1 MQALAEV
8 QRRLWRLI
16 SAPDGVATALA
27 AEADA
32 GGHGLAS
39 WIVDDAQ
46 LDAVRRLEV
55 YANAYF
61 QRIHDCLERDFGAL
75 AAGIGEAG
83 FHDLV
88 TAYLIAHPSRH
99 ASLRFI
105 GAALPDYLADA
116 TQAAPFR
123 RRWPWASDLARFEW
137 ALGSAF
143 DAADANPL
151 SRQDLAL
158 AASDAWDPLVL
169 RFAPAV
175 AVVETEWPV
184 HDAYTTWSAEQA
196 LKLGAEPRATCIC
209 VWRRGE
215 TVHHR
220 VLDALEARLLQA
232 AHAGICFGELCALA
246 AEQRGQAHAPT
257 LAAEFLGRWV
267 DDGLV
272 VAAGAAG

>member
-1 MQALAEV
+1 MPALAEV

-16 SAPDGVATALA
+16 SAPDGVAAALA
-27 AEADA
+27 AEGDADGHTLA
-32 GGHGLAS
+32 G
-39 WIVDDAQ
+39 WIVDDPQ

-61 QRIHDCLERDFGAL
+61 QRIYDCLERDFGAL

-99 ASLRFI
+99 PSLRFI
-105 GAALPDYLADA
+105 GAALPDYLAGA
-116 TQAAPFR
+116 AQAAPFR
-123 RRWPWASDLARFEW
+123 RRWPWACDLARFEW

-143 DAADANPL
+143 DAADADPL
-151 SRQDLAL
+151 SRQDLTL
-158 AASDAWDPLVL
+158 SASGGWDTLVL

-175 AVVETEWPV
+175 ALVETQWPV
-184 HDAYTTWSAEQA
+184 HDAYTAWTRHQSLQPA
-196 LKLGAEPRATCIC
+196 AEPSATCIC

-215 TVHHR
+215 SVRHR

-232 AHAGICFGELCALA
+232 ARAGVCFGELCALA
-246 AEQRGQAHAPT
+246 AEERGQARAPA
-257 LAAEFLGRWV
+257 LAAEWLGRWV
-267 DDGLV
+267 DDDLV
-272 VAAGAAG
+272 VAVEASG